1 MKSSSYLM
9 IISFL
14 VLIIPGCDIE
24 DWPDKVEVTGTGPI
38 ISRSLDLP
46 SFNKIENTGI
56 GDFDITIG
64 TPQSVVLKA
73 QQNIIDVMTYKVVN
87 QTLKVGIDKDVTIE
101 GHEGI
106 RFEITIPE
114 IKGIVLSGVGDF
126 ELSGNDQSTLS
137 VTMTGVGNIEA
148 YEMKVNTCNV
158 TLTGVGDC
166 KLYVL
171 DQLNVTITGVG
182 YVYYKG
188 DPVINSKITG
198 LGKLIDDN

>member
-1 MKSSSYLM
+1 
-9 IISFL
+9 
-14 VLIIPGCDIE
+14 
-24 DWPDKVEVTGTGPI
+24 
-38 ISRSLDLP
+38 
-46 SFNKIENTGI
+46 
-56 GDFDITIG
+56 
-64 TPQSVVLKA
+64 
-73 QQNIIDVMTYKVVN
+73 
-87 QTLKVGIDKDVTIE
+87 
-101 GHEGI
+101 
-106 RFEITIPE
+106 
-114 IKGIVLSGVGDF
+114 
-126 ELSGNDQSTLS
+126 
-137 VTMTGVGNIEA
+137 MTGVGNIEA